1 MSYGSYVMTH
11 FFRRFYAPLLAWA
24 ILLWSGHAAAQMPR
38 IELSAGIH
46 RITAE
51 LAATDEHRQRGLM
64 YRKEMPAQEGMLF
77 VFERSERFC
86 MWMKN
91 TYLPLSVAFMD
102 EQGVILNIETMRP
115 ETLDSHCAA
124 KAARFALEMN
134 AGWFEKRGIRPGA
147 RLTGV
152 EKVLP
157 AR

>member
-1 MSYGSYVMTH
+1 MSYRLNMLTQ
-11 FFRRFYAPLLAWA
+11 FFRRLLVWA
-24 ILLWSGHAAAQMPR
+24 IMLWAGFAAAQMPR
-38 IELSAGIH
+38 IELSTGIH
-46 RITAE
+46 RISAE
-51 LAATDEHRQRGLM
+51 LAATDENRQRGLM

-102 EQGVILNIETMRP
+102 DQGVILNIETMKP

-134 AGWFEKRGIRPGA
+134 AGWFEKRGIRVGA
-147 RLTGV
+147 KVTGV
-152 EKVLP
+152 EKALP
-157 AR
+157 VR